1 MSMRRTT
8 RVVGACVLAVL
19 GFALVAVLAFRIGS
33 SSTDTALPRPSP
45 SASATGPKSLS
56 AEQIYEVILPSLVV
70 VRTESAATADVKGEN
85 KGLGTGV
92 VIDAAGTILTAYH
105 VVGNAQS
112 IEVEFADGTKSEA
125 FVVLADPGNDVA
137 TLTPQARPELVV
149 PAVLGGGVAVGN
161 RVVAMG
167 NPLGLIATTTEGV
180 VSGLNRAINGSEMV
194 SLSGL
199 IQFDAA
205 VNPGSSGGPL
215 LNDRGQVIG
224 VVSSLANPSDI
235 GYFIGIG
242 FAVPIGT
249 ALGTTGEGG
258 GPER

>member
-1 MSMRRTT
+1 MSTSRRT
-8 RVVGACVLAVL
+8 RVAAACILGVIGVVLFGL
-19 GFALVAVLAFRIGS
+19 FAFRAGS
-33 SSTDTALPRPSP
+33 SSNQATSPTPTP
-45 SASATGPKSLS
+45 SASATGPSSLT
-56 AEQIYEVILPSLVV
+56 ADQIYTTIIPSLVI
-70 VRTESAATADVKGEN
+70 VRTDEASKPAASKE
-85 KGLGTGV
+85 KEGLGTGV
-92 VIDAAGTILTAYH
+92 VIDASGTILTAHH
-105 VVGNAQS
+105 VVGDAQS
-112 IEVEFADGTKSEA
+112 IEVEFADGTKSPA
-125 FVVLADPGNDVA
+125 TILLSDPANDVA
-137 TLTPQARPELVV
+137 TLAPQSLPSVVV

-180 VSGLNRAINGSEMV
+180 VSGLNRSITSELI

-215 LNDRGQVIG
+215 LNDRGQVVG
-224 VVSSLANPSDI
+224 VVSSLADPSKN